1 MKVMSLDLVREAEK
15 RNLKNRILVTRL
27 RYLGDVIITTPVIQ
41 ALSERYPGAEIYYL
55 TESKYASILQQ
66 NPYLNG
72 IISLDKGLT
81 GTLKTIREIRKK
93 GFVAALDLFYNP
105 RSTNILFLSGVPIRL
120 GGNRRARKIFYTHNF
135 KVPPETRS
143 CVQHHLSGLGKFDCN
158 PRMNELPRVYLND
171 DEKKRGKKIVED
183 ITGDSSDRKMIVAIH
198 PCGTFQSK
206 RWPVESFA
214 LLADM
219 ILESFNAEIVVVSGP
234 GQEKIPRQIN
244 ALSKFDLKIL
254 PLFQIRTLAS
264 VLNFC
269 DAVVANDGG
278 ILHLAVALGKP
289 TIGVFGPTEPDI
301 WFPYEDK
308 GPFTLATESLECA
321 PCHKDY
327 CEGLECLR
335 NLDPGKVF
343 NKFLDAVD
351 WGMSS

>member
-1 MKVMSLDLVREAEK
+1 MRLDLAREAEK
-15 RNLKNRILVTRL
+15 RKLKNRILVTRL
-27 RYLGDVIITTPVIQ
+27 RYLGDVIITTPVIK
-41 ALSERYPGAEIYYL
+41 ALSERYPDAEIYYL
-55 TESKYASILQQ
+55 TESKYASILKK
-66 NPYLNG
+66 NPYLEG
-72 IISLDKGLT
+72 IIKLGKGLT
-81 GTLKTIREIRKK
+81 GTLKTIREIRRK

-135 KVPPETRS
+135 EVPPETRS
-143 CVQHHLSGLGKFDCN
+143 CVQHHLYGLKKFDCN
-158 PRMNELPRVYLND
+158 PRMNELPRIYLND
-171 DEKKRGKKIVED
+171 EEKEIGKKIIED
-183 ITGDSSDRKMIVAIH
+183 VTAVSSGEKMVIAIN

-206 RWPVESFA
+206 RWTVKSFA

-219 ILESFNAEIVVVSGP
+219 ILESFNAEIVVIVGP
-234 GQEKIPRQIN
+234 GQEKIARQVT
-244 ALSKFDLKIL
+244 ASSKYDLKIL
-254 PLFQIRTLAS
+254 PLFPIRTLAA

-269 DAVVANDGG
+269 DAVITNDGG

-308 GPFTLATESLECA
+308 GPFTLVTDSLECA

-335 NLDPGKVF
+335 NLDAEKVF
-343 NKFLDAVD
+343 NKFLEAID